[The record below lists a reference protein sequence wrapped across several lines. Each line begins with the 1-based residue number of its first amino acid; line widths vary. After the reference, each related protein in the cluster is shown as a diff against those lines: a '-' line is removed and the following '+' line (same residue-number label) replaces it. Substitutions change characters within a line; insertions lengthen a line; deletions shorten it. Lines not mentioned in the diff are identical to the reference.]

1 MADRIGTL
9 RPEDR
14 AAVYETAKRL
24 QIDPYELGAVIHK
37 ESGFNPNVWGG
48 AGGKYYGLIQFGTPE
63 RREARLDPKRIG
75 SYTIREQLPNV
86 ERWLAGRGYRP
97 GMGVQKLYATILGGN
112 PNANIYAKD
121 AFGTSVANAVSS
133 FRPGGAL
140 YKRAQ
145 GTLGDAPEGTI
156 LASYSAEAQ
165 PPTTGSGPSQTS
177 RQEIDAAVGRAIL
190 NSIVQSFIGG
200 DQPVGDY
207 GPSTQPDV
215 PHSNEADVEGFEAGG
230 DYSDLAELIKSSVA
244 DSKGQQEE
252 LQKQLMGAEMQSRV
266 LAQKANMSALMR
278 GAMESFKAPQPVF

>member
-200 DQPVGDY
+200 DQLVGDY
-207 GPSTQPDV
+207 GPSTQPAV

>member
-1 MADRIGTL
+1 MANRIGTL

-48 AGGKYYGLIQFGTPE
+48 EGGKYYGLIQFGTPE

-145 GTLGDAPEGTI
+145 GTLGDAPEGTV
-156 LASYSAEAQ
+156 LSSYSVGAQ
-165 PPTTGSGPSQTS
+165 PSATGSSPSQTS
-177 RQEIDAAVGRAIL
+177 RQQIDAAVGRAVL

-200 DQPVGDY
+200 DKLVGDY

-215 PHSNEADVEGFEAGG
+215 PHSDEADVEGFEAGG

-244 DSKGQQEE
+244 DSKGQEEE
-252 LQKQLMGAEMQSRV
+252 LRKQLMGAEMQSRV